1 MGKHWIICF
10 TSQLDKKKKSTVFM
24 WKVKEVE
31 GETNRRDL
39 VIIKMSSRL
48 GPTEQEGYVLITR
61 IVNGILDGSG

>member
-1 MGKHWIICF
+1 MVPCVMNIVAIQNK
-10 TSQLDKKKKSTVFM
+10 M
-24 WKVKEVE
+24 KEVE

-61 IVNGILDGSG
+61 IVSGILDGSG